1 MKIKDMMEE
10 LKWYVEWRGSE
21 DDDISFVYKA
31 NTGTVCAKVEECSM
45 SNHRHILFDENCDI
59 K

>member
-1 MKIKDMMEE
+1 MMEE

-21 DDDISFVYKA
+21 DDEVSFVYKA